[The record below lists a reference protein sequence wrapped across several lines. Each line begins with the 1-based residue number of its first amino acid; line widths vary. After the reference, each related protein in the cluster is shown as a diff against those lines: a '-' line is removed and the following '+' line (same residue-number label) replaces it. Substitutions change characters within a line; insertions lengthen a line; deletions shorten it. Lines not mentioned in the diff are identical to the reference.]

1 MMDRLK
7 EVAGTMAHGRT
18 GYVPALGH
26 DWLTPLYDPLVR
38 LTTRELTFKRQ
49 LVAEARL
56 QHGARVLDIGCG
68 TGTLLLL
75 LRDAPAG
82 ARVGGLD
89 GDLKILRLARA
100 KDPALPLVCGLSTQ
114 LPYVDGSFSRVTST
128 LMLHHLSHAEKLQT
142 LREVYRV
149 LHPGGELHV
158 ADWGRPHNALMGML
172 SRLLLW
178 GGHGDRV
185 ADNLE
190 GRLPELFGSVGFA
203 DARESSRFASMFG
216 TLSLYSAR
224 KPG

>member
-1 MMDRLK
+1 
-7 EVAGTMAHGRT
+7 MAHNRT

-49 LVAEARL
+49 LVAQVHLHRGE
-56 QHGARVLDIGCG
+56 RVLDIGCG

-75 LRDAPAG
+75 LRDGPVG
-82 ARVGGLD
+82 ARVVGLD

-100 KDPALPLVCGLSTQ
+100 KDPALPFVCGLSSQ

-128 LMLHHLSHAEKLQT
+128 LMLHHLTRADKLQT

-149 LHPGGELHV
+149 LRPGGELHV
-158 ADWGRPHNALMGML
+158 ADWGKPHTALMGML

-190 GRLPELFGSVGFA
+190 GRLPELFGGAGFTEA
-203 DARESSRFASMFG
+203 HESAHFASMFG

>member
-1 MMDRLK
+1 
-7 EVAGTMAHGRT
+7 MAHDRT

-38 LTTRELTFKRQ
+38 LTTREVTFKRQ
-49 LVAEARL
+49 LVAQARL
-56 QHGARVLDIGCG
+56 LHGERVLDIGCG

-75 LRDAPAG
+75 LRDAPAE
-82 ARVGGLD
+82 ARIIGLD
-89 GDLKILRLARA
+89 GDLKILRLARL
-100 KDPALPLVCGLSTQ
+100 KDPTLPLVCGLSSQ
-114 LPYVDGSFSRVTST
+114 LPYVAGSFSRVTST
-128 LMLHHLSHAEKLQT
+128 LMLHHLTRPEKVQT
-142 LREVYRV
+142 LREVCRI
-149 LHPGGELHV
+149 LRPGGELHV
-158 ADWGRPHNALMGML
+158 ADWGKPHNAVMGVL

-190 GRLPELFGSVGFA
+190 GRLPELFSSVGFA
-203 DARESSRFASMFG
+203 DARESAHFASMFG